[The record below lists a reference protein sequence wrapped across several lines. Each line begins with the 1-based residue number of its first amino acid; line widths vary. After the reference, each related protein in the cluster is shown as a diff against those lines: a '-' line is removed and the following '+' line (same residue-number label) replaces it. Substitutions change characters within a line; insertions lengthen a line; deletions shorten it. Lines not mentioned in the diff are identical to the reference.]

1 MTDTDL
7 PRHWLRALR
16 SQGGPGAAPAWP
28 GSALSWAID
37 AVIAAVV
44 ISFEVYVSQ
53 EADSWDPHAHQ
64 QAPPGVL
71 ALVLLGLG
79 GAALM
84 ARRRYPVAVLL
95 VTLVSAIWA
104 MELGAKAVWFAVIVA
119 FFTAVLARQR
129 AAAIGSLIVGYIAS
143 VWPPWLIGQRGHT
156 SVTFALV
163 LAAGLM
169 FLLVIAELIRIRSQR
184 GAALERSRADELRR
198 RASEERMRM
207 ARDLHDVVAHNIA
220 VINVQANTALHL
232 MDRQPERAAAAL
244 ATINDV
250 SKQALVELRSV
261 LGVLRDVDSD
271 SVTGAPRAPAPGL
284 ARLGD
289 LVENAAAAGL
299 AVRVEEDGQA
309 AALPADVDLTAYRI
323 IQEALTNSA
332 RHSGGS
338 AATVRLGYRD
348 RALLVE
354 VDDDGTPGPPGPGP
368 VPANGAGRGIAG
380 MTERAVAL
388 GGTLEAGPGPR
399 GGFEVR
405 AWLPVRGSEE

>member
-1 MTDTDL
+1 MKDREL
-7 PRHWLRALR
+7 PGHWLRALR
-16 SQGGPGAAPAWP
+16 PSAGTGPTPAWP
-28 GSALSWAID
+28 GSARSWAID
-37 AVIAAVV
+37 AVIAAAV
-44 ISFEVYVSQ
+44 IAFEVYVSQ
-53 EADSWDPHAHQ
+53 QADSWSPHAHH

-79 GAALM
+79 GAALV

-95 VTLVSAIWA
+95 LTLVTAIWA
-104 MELGAKAVWFAVIVA
+104 MELGAKVVWFAVIVA

-129 AAAIGSLIVGYIAS
+129 AAAIGSLIVGYVAS
-143 VWPPWLIGQRGHT
+143 VWPPWLIGQRNHT
-156 SVTFALV
+156 SVMFALV

-169 FLLVIAELIRIRSQR
+169 FLLIVAELIRIRSQR
-184 GAALERSRADELRR
+184 AAALDRSRTEELRR
-198 RASEERMRM
+198 RASEERLQM
-207 ARDLHDVVAHNIA
+207 ARDLHDIVAHNIA

-232 MDRQPERAAAAL
+232 MDRQPERARTAL

-250 SKQALVELRSV
+250 SRQALVELRSV

-271 SVTGAPRAPAPGL
+271 GVAGAPRAPAPGL

-289 LVENAAAAGL
+289 LIENAAAAGL

-338 AATVRLGYRD
+338 AATVHLGYGD
-348 RALLVE
+348 GALLVE
-354 VDDDGTPGPPGPGP
+354 VDDDGALGLPGPAPA
-368 VPANGAGRGIAG
+368 ANGSGRGIAG
-380 MTERAVAL
+380 MTERAAAL
-388 GGTLEAGPGPR
+388 GGTLEAGPRPA
-399 GGFEVR
+399 GGFGVR
-405 AWLPVRGSEE
+405 AWLPVSDE